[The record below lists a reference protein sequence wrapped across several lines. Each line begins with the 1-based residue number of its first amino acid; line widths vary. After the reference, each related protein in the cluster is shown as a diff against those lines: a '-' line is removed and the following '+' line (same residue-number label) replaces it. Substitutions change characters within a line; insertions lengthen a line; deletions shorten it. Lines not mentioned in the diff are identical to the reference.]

1 VAHEFGRMILALSLV
16 LGLLWL
22 FARFARGRHGVKVSR
37 SLVPGGGANRT
48 AGRIE
53 MLGRKSLG
61 RHTSIAVVQVSDR
74 TLVVGLTPQ
83 HITVLTELGAP
94 DTGNTGNTE
103 LAGIAGIAGIDG
115 IDGITGL
122 SPLTEQDVALLGS
135 AGPALGAAPE
145 HAAATP
151 WPASE
156 PGVPT
161 PKAWDAFVDGLREM
175 TIRR

>member
-1 VAHEFGRMILALSLV
+1 MAHEFGRMILALALV

-22 FARFARGRHGVKVSR
+22 FARFARGKHGVKMGR
-37 SLVPGGGANRT
+37 SLPGGGANRT

-83 HITVLTELGAP
+83 HITVLAELGA
-94 DTGNTGNTE
+94 DE
-103 LAGIAGIAGIDG
+103 DALS
-115 IDGITGL
+115 GL
-122 SPLTEQDVALLGS
+122 TPLTEQDVALLGS
-135 AGPALGAAPE
+135 AAPALGADRDNAVPM
-145 HAAATP
+145 P

>member
-22 FARFARGRHGVKVSR
+22 FARFARGRHGVKMTR
-37 SLVPGGGANRT
+37 SLAPGGAANRT

-83 HITVLTELGAP
+83 HITVLAELGTA
-94 DTGNTGNTE
+94 DAE
-103 LAGIAGIAGIDG
+103 VV
-115 IDGITGL
+115 GL
-122 SPLTEQDVALLGS
+122 TPLTAQDVALLGS
-135 AGPALGAAPE
+135 ATQDVALLGSAMPAPGAEQE
-145 HAAATP
+145 HAATTP
-151 WPASE
+151 WPASD

>member
-1 VAHEFGRMILALSLV
+1 MAHEFGRMILALSLV

-22 FARFARGRHGVKVSR
+22 FARFARGRQGSKLGR
-37 SLVPGGGANRT
+37 ALVPGAAANRN

-53 MLGRKSLG
+53 MLGKKSLG

-83 HITVLTELGAP
+83 HITVLAELGT
-94 DTGNTGNTE
+94 DGTDM
-103 LAGIAGIAGIDG
+103 AGL
-115 IDGITGL
+115 TPL
-122 SPLTEQDVALLGS
+122 SEQDVALLGT
-135 AGPALGAAPE
+135 AVPALGAVPE
-145 HAAATP
+145 HAATDLAAATP

>member
-1 VAHEFGRMILALSLV
+1 MAHEFGRMILALSLV

-22 FARFARGRHGVKVSR
+22 LARFARSRHGVKVGR
-37 SLVPGGGANRT
+37 SLAPGGVANRN

-83 HITVLTELGAP
+83 HITVLTELGTP
-94 DTGNTGNTE
+94 DSGLTEATGPAEVTGV
-103 LAGIAGIAGIDG
+103 
-115 IDGITGL
+115 TGL
-122 SPLTEQDVALLGS
+122 TPLTEADVALLGS
-135 AGPALGAAPE
+135 AGPALGAARE
-145 HAAATP
+145 HAATMP
-151 WPASE
+151 WLASE

>member
-1 VAHEFGRMILALSLV
+1 MAHEFGRMMLSLALV

-22 FARFARGRHGVKVSR
+22 FARFARGRKGVKLGR

-83 HITVLTELGAP
+83 HITVLAELGVTDA
-94 DTGNTGNTE
+94 E
-103 LAGIAGIAGIDG
+103 AAGL
-115 IDGITGL
+115 TPL
-122 SPLTEQDVALLGS
+122 SEQDVALLGS
-135 AGPALGAAPE
+135 VAPALGAVPD
-145 HAAATP
+145 HAATTP

>member
-1 VAHEFGRMILALSLV
+1 MAHEFGRMILALSLV

-22 FARFARGRHGVKVSR
+22 FARFARSRHGVKVSR
-37 SLVPGGGANRT
+37 SLTPGGGANRT

-83 HITVLTELGAP
+83 HITVLTELGTA
-94 DTGNTGNTE
+94 D
-103 LAGIAGIAGIDG
+103 AAA
-115 IDGITGL
+115 TGL
-122 SPLTEQDVALLGS
+122 AALHEVSGLTPLTEQDVALLGS
-135 AGPALGAAPE
+135 AGPALGGAQE
-145 HAAATP
+145 HAATMP
-151 WPASE
+151 WPASD

>member
-1 VAHEFGRMILALSLV
+1 MAHEFGRMILALSLV

-22 FARFARGRHGVKVSR
+22 FARFARSRHGVKVGR
-37 SLVPGGGANRT
+37 SLVPGGGTNRT

-83 HITVLTELGAP
+83 HITVLTELGAT
-94 DTGNTGNTE
+94 DAE
-103 LAGIAGIAGIDG
+103 VAGL
-115 IDGITGL
+115 T
-122 SPLTEQDVALLGS
+122 PLTEQDVALLGS
-135 AGPALGAAPE
+135 ASPALGAIQDHEAT
-145 HAAATP
+145 TP
-151 WPASE
+151 WPASD
-156 PGVPT
+156 PRGPT